1 MPSEASIMLKIFSV
15 ALVATAMF
23 LGPAT
28 AQQTKPMAADQKQ
41 CADQFKAADLNNDG
55 VLSRTEIGN
64 AQQTLP
70 ASLANKDRVTRVQF
84 MAVCSKNA
92 S

>member
-1 MPSEASIMLKIFSV
+1 MLKTSSI
-15 ALVATAMF
+15 ALVAIAMF

-28 AQQTKPMAADQKQ
+28 AQQAKPMAADQKQ

-55 VLSRTEIGN
+55 VLNRTEIGN

-70 ASLANKDRVTRVQF
+70 ASLANKDRVTRAQF